1 MSYDG
6 TMKFDTKMET
16 GGFQKGANRLGDI
29 VKGMGVFKL
38 LSAGVSMV
46 SASVDK
52 AMGRIDTMEQ
62 FGRVMTTMTGDVE
75 LTNKALADTKEIVT
89 GTAYGLDVAAK
100 SVQNFVS
107 RGMQVQ
113 DATDTVRAWGD
124 AVAFYGDGSNATF
137 ASVTDALS
145 KMQTK
150 GNVTMEHM
158 EMLLNA
164 GIPAIEMYGDAV
176 GMTASEVTDAM
187 SKGELKASDFV
198 GTLNTAM
205 AQGTAKFPALAGA
218 AKKAGASWSGTFD
231 NMRAAITRGVQNIIS
246 AIDDTQAALGRPTM
260 REGIANFGKAF
271 EKVLNLIAKAIP
283 PLIKNLDL
291 IAIGVAAVGVSI
303 AGLKAGP
310 IILSLVQGFQSA
322 MVQVDLYKKSVQAA
336 AAADAIQTAGLT
348 VKQAIV
354 GLVTHQIGLATAA
367 TQIWHA
373 VLKANPIGGW
383 VTLIAAAV
391 AGIAA
396 LITAMIKWDV
406 AASDQRAEVE
416 ALCEAQKNLTDA
428 IKASQEAYEK
438 NMAAM
443 EDSTKSTNTL
453 LASLKA
459 LAGKERR
466 SAADKQLLTLY
477 VNKLNDAQE
486 GLNLTYDEQADLL
499 SMDVDRLEAYLSA
512 KQEIE
517 RFTASIER
525 QNELL
530 TQQLTLEED
539 LATAKKKQA
548 EINAQFA
555 AGELSQWQYNDQI
568 KDINASVQQY
578 VLDQQG
584 VADDLA
590 AINEQ
595 IANTDTAAAQTVIQN
610 AEEVQAAA
618 TATAQATE
626 EEMKRRQDAIAS
638 FTEAATDMFSAINTK
653 SDVSAEQMLA
663 NLKSNRK
670 AMEDYA
676 ANMET
681 LRDRFTELGLDDAVL
696 EQFAAMGTEGI
707 AYVAA
712 LAKGTDETLQ
722 EIAPAWAENVT
733 AGTAA
738 GVASYQAGYPDIE
751 AAAAGANDA
760 AVDGLEDSRVRVEK
774 EIENVV
780 VNVKAAA
787 TEQVEASNFPTIGE
801 MITAGIA
808 EGIRNGASG
817 IVEAAIEAVN
827 AAMEAAREAADIHS
841 PSRRARREIGR
852 PWAQGVGLGIVDET
866 DSVAAH
872 AVEMLSEINA
882 AAARGAFGPEGVS
895 GVIRQFRAAVDYNH
909 SLPGARGGTA
919 AAAIQVAAPAAY
931 GPVSNNQTFNFYQP
945 VETPDETA
953 RAIRLQMT
961 YGLAGDVD

>member
-6 TMKFDTKMET
+6 TIKFDTKMDT
-16 GGFQKGANRLGDI
+16 GGFQQSANRLGDI

-62 FGRVMTTMTGDVE
+62 FSRVMNTMTGDVE

-89 GTAYGLDVAAK
+89 GTAYGLDVAAR

-107 RGMQVQ
+107 RGMEVQ

-137 ASVTDALS
+137 SSVTDALS

-176 GMTASEVTDAM
+176 GMTATEVTDAM

-198 GTLNTAM
+198 STLNTAM

-246 AIDDTQAALGRPTM
+246 AIDDTQTALGRPTM
-260 REGIANFGKAF
+260 REGIAAFGKAF
-271 EKVLNLIAKAIP
+271 EKALTDVSKAIP
-283 PLIKNLDL
+283 PLLKNLDL
-291 IAIGVAAVGVSI
+291 IAIGAAAVGMSLAAIKV
-303 AGLKAGP
+303 GP
-310 IILSLVQGFQSA
+310 LILSLVQGFQAA
-322 MVQVDLYKKSVQAA
+322 MVQVALYKKEVQLAT
-336 AAADAIQTAGLT
+336 AADAIQTAGLT
-348 VKQAIV
+348 IKQAIV

-373 VLKANPIGGW
+373 AIAANPIGVW

-396 LITAMIKWDV
+396 LITAMVKWDV
-406 AASDQRAEVE
+406 AASDQRAEVD
-416 ALCEAQKNLTDA
+416 ALCDAQKSLTDA
-428 IKASQEAYEK
+428 IKESREAAEK
-438 NMAAM
+438 SATAM
-443 EDSTKSTNTL
+443 EDSVKSTNTML
-453 LASLKA
+453 TSLRA
-459 LAGKERR
+459 LADKEHR
-466 SAADKQLLTLY
+466 SADDKRMLTIY

-499 SMDVDRLEAYLSA
+499 SMDIDKLAEYIGA
-512 KQEIE
+512 KQELQ
-517 RFTASIER
+517 RFTSDIER

-530 TQQLTLEED
+530 TQQAQLEED
-539 LATAKKKQA
+539 LAIAREKQA
-548 EINAQFA
+548 AINAQFKE
-555 AGELSQWQYNDQI
+555 GLLSQLQYNDQI
-568 KDINASVQQY
+568 KRVNASVQQY
-578 VLDQQG
+578 VQDQQG
-584 VADDLA
+584 IADDLA
-590 AINEQ
+590 EVNDQ
-595 IANTDTAAAQTVIQN
+595 IANADTAAAQTVIQN

-618 TATAQATE
+618 QATAEATE
-626 EEMKRRQDAIAS
+626 EEMKRRQDAITS
-638 FTEAATDMFSAINTK
+638 FTEAATDMFDTINTK
-653 SDVSAEQMLA
+653 SDVNAGQMLK
-663 NLKSNRK
+663 NLQANRK
-670 AMEDYA
+670 AMEDY
-676 ANMET
+676 ET
-681 LRDRFTELGLDDAVL
+681 NLQDLRQRFTDLHLDDAVL
-696 EQFAAMGTEGI
+696 EQFANMGTEGI

-712 LAKGTDETLQ
+712 LAKGTDDQLK
-722 EIAPAWAENVT
+722 EIAPAYAANVE

-760 AVDGLEDSRVRVEK
+760 AVDGLEDSQVRVEQ
-774 EIENVV
+774 EIKTVV
-780 VNVKAAA
+780 INVKAAA
-787 TEQVEASNFPTIGE
+787 EQQVKTSNFPTIGE

-808 EGIRNGASG
+808 EGIRNGASA
-817 IVEAAIEAVN
+817 IVEAAKEAVT
-827 AAMEAAREAADIHS
+827 AAMEAARATAEINS
-841 PSRRARREIGR
+841 PSRRTRREIGR
-852 PWAQGVGLGIVDET
+852 PWAQGISLGIEDET
-866 DSVAAH
+866 RSVAAH
-872 AVEMLSEINA
+872 AVEMLAQINEA
-882 AAARGAFGPEGVS
+882 AERGAFGPDGIH
-895 GVIRQFRAAVDYNH
+895 GLIQQFQAAVDYNH
-909 SLPGARGGTA
+909 SLPGLRGGMPSV
-919 AAAIQVAAPAAY
+919 AIQAAGPAAG

-961 YGLAGDVD
+961 YGLAGDVE